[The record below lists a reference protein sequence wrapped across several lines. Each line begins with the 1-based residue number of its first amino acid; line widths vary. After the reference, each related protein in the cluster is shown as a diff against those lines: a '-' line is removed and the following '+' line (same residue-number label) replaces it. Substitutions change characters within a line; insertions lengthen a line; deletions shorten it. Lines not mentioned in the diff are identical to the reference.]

1 MPGSPD
7 ADGTPTHTSNWPDAP
22 GTLVARDNVIGTAAY
37 AAPEVLEHGWPLDAE
52 VACKADVY
60 SFGVVVWELLT
71 RQRPHLGMD
80 AYQIQTAW
88 MLDPASM
95 ALRQPEL
102 GGADDP
108 DSALALATLWV
119 RCGGNE
125 GGGGVSVFVLLV
137 RSLRAHPLQPQ
148 LYLQSEDHPVLRDF
162 LYNCPLHALLTA
174 GHCQDVHGHRS
185 APETRHARRAGATAR
200 DGVAA
205 GGVTRQPIHPHGQPC
220 VRRTESNGTV
230 NEVLGT
236 ECWREQDS
244 DPVCCRWDCNWTPFS
259 SLHSTTRTAPSS
271 CDHVPKH
278 SGALNPQK
286 PSPCTYLF

>member
-1 MPGSPD
+1 MLPASPD
-7 ADGTPTHTSNWPDAP
+7 ANGTPTHTSNWLDAP

-125 GGGGVSVFVLLV
+125 KEGEYLCCLALV
-137 RSLRAHPLQPQ
+137 PSTRSPPAT
-148 LYLQSEDHPVLRDF
+148 
-162 LYNCPLHALLTA
+162 TA
-174 GHCQDVHGHRS
+174 VPAIRG
-185 APETRHARRAGATAR
+185 
-200 DGVAA
+200 
-205 GGVTRQPIHPHGQPC
+205 
-220 VRRTESNGTV
+220 
-230 NEVLGT
+230 
-236 ECWREQDS
+236 
-244 DPVCCRWDCNWTPFS
+244 
-259 SLHSTTRTAPSS
+259 SS
-271 CDHVPKH
+271 C
-278 SGALNPQK
+278 AA
-286 PSPCTYLF
+286 